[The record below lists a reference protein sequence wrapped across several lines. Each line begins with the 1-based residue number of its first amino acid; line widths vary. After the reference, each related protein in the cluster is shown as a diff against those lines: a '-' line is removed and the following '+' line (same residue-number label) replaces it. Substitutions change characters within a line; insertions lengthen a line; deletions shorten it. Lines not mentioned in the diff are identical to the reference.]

1 MVFKKNDPN
10 YILVG
15 TDGGIYD
22 GQLKNNNFHGK
33 GTLTETKGK
42 NAGEIYKGTWKDGK
56 KNGTFVFKD
65 KKGKKTKE
73 LWKDDNFIKFIK

>member
-1 MVFKKNDPN
+1 MTIGIFEF
-10 YILVG
+10 

-42 NAGEIYKGTWKDGK
+42 NAGEVYKGTWKDGK
-56 KNGTFVFKD
+56 KNGRRKDERFGTFNKD
-65 KKGKKTKE
+65 TTRT
-73 LWKDDNFIKFIK
+73 